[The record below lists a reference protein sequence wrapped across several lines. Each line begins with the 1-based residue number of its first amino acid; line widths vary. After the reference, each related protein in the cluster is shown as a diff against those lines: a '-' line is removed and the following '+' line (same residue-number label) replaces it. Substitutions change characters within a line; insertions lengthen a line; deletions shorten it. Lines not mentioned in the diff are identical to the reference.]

1 MADGRLIALTFHRR
15 NATVGG
21 VPAVDTPEV
30 LTDRLRQTA
39 AAHDRRRLQAR
50 FAGVQ
55 ITRIDEAPERVPV
68 RVGGEIRSQHRSSP
82 ETRQFLRVEIDDGSG
97 SALLVFTG
105 RNRIR
110 GIETGRMI
118 VVEGVGRIE
127 KGRLM
132 IWNPAYTLLDGLPRS

>member
-1 MADGRLIALTFHRR
+1 M
-15 NATVGG
+15 
-21 VPAVDTPEV
+21 PEV
-30 LTDRLRQTA
+30 DNPELLTDRLRQTA

-82 ETRQFLRVEIDDGSG
+82 DARQFLRVEIDDGSG
-97 SALLVFTG
+97 SAMLVFTG

-127 KGRLM
+127 NGRLV
-132 IWNPAYTLLDGLPRS
+132 IWNPAYTLLDGLVKS

>member
-1 MADGRLIALTFHRR
+1 
-15 NATVGG
+15 
-21 VPAVDTPEV
+21 VPAADTSEL
-30 LTDRLRQTA
+30 LTDRLRRTA
-39 AAHDRRRLQAR
+39 AAQDRRRLQAR

-82 ETRQFLRVEIDDGSG
+82 ESRRFLRVEIDDGSG
-97 SALLVFTG
+97 SAMLMFTG
-105 RNRIR
+105 RNRIA

-132 IWNPAYTLLDGLPRS
+132 IWNPAYTLLDGVASS